1 MKIPSPNYLKIAV
14 NLAALAPLLWLV
26 WAYATNNLTVNPVQA
41 ATQRSGKFAIIL
53 LVSTLAVTPLY
64 TLTGIRQLNTIR
76 RTLGLYAFF
85 YASLHFLT
93 FIGLDYRFDW
103 GLVIP
108 EIFAKRYTVVGL
120 TAGLILL
127 LLTITSFR
135 WWMKKLGKNW
145 KRLHRLV
152 YLAGVLVVVHYAWSK
167 KGDIFSL
174 SGDILQPLLFGA
186 IVVLL
191 LIMRLPP
198 VRKWV
203 SNTRQSLL
211 KRRHTSPN
219 PKPPLPSA

>member
-1 MKIPSPNYLKIAV
+1 MKIARPNYFKLAV
-14 NLAALAPLLWLV
+14 NLAALAPLIWLV
-26 WAYATNNLTVNPVQA
+26 WAYATNNLTVNPIQA

-64 TLTGIRQLNTIR
+64 TLTGIRQLNSIR

-85 YASLHFLT
+85 YVSLHFLT

-127 LLTITSFR
+127 PLAITSFR
-135 WWMKKLGKNW
+135 WWMKKMGKNW
-145 KRLHRLV
+145 KRLHRLI
-152 YLAGVLVVVHYAWSK
+152 YLAGVLVVLHYAWAR
-167 KGDIFSL
+167 KGDIFNL

-186 IVVLL
+186 IVLLL

-203 SNTRQSLL
+203 SKTRQRLL
-211 KRRHTSPN
+211 KRRLSSPQ
-219 PKPPLPSA
+219 PKPSPTT